1 MPADTCADLYA
12 ARSLIGGFGFGV
24 STVVGT
30 AYLFFLRIPAV
41 LSMLVWGLVFL
52 AFALLAAGGVILS
65 QTSESWAAEEEPR
78 SHSENEIYAIQ
89 GLSYTL
95 FGELVNR

>member
-30 AYLFFLRIPAV
+30 TYLFILRIPAV
-41 LSMLVWGLVFL
+41 LSLLVWSLVFL
-52 AFALLAAGGVILS
+52 VFALLAAGGVVMS
-65 QTSESWAAEEEPR
+65 QTSESWAAEDEPKI
-78 SHSENEIYAIQ
+78 HSDNEIHTIQ

-95 FGELVNR
+95 YGEPVNR